1 MACFLEESRHA
12 GRIRNGDDAR
22 EIKGALAT
30 FMVTISE
37 GRGYGSTPLPIHAVY
52 SGPNWDGVSYITDE
66 DTELLVK
73 WGELWYA
80 LYHWGQHPED
90 NWSGPSY
97 EGPRTYGIT
106 SAAQALATTDVLKRP
121 KKSAQK
127 KAPKESPLKYMNMH
141 TMLLY

>member
-97 EGPRTYGIT
+97 YVVVLVAVKHSKHLCTCTAHIFI
-106 SAAQALATTDVLKRP
+106 SAK
-121 KKSAQK
+121 
-127 KAPKESPLKYMNMH
+127 
-141 TMLLY
+141 LL